1 MANKGKVKVTADG
14 VEGFFRRAKAEAKK
28 LDRGHAIEAGIVV
41 NCAKAEDMAQCL
53 SAERLRL
60 LREVKSRRSMPVGDL
75 AAKLKRN
82 RRAVDRDLG
91 LLEGAGLLKLSYQ
104 SNPGHGKL
112 KLVSPVARQYT
123 LTATV

>member
-1 MANKGKVKVTADG
+1 
-14 VEGFFRRAKAEAKK
+14 
-28 LDRGHAIEAGIVV
+28 
-41 NCAKAEDMAQCL
+41 
-53 SAERLRL
+53 
-60 LREVKSRRSMPVGDL
+60 MPVGDL

-112 KLVSPVARQYT
+112 KLVSPVAGSTR
-123 LTATV
+123 